1 MLKDEFRCLTKM
13 HSVSVTDL
21 NAQAKTTKILQR
33 ELKFQDLG
41 SGKEISDIKPKA
53 NSINMHVYIFTY
65 IHIYTCKV
73 IIYHM

>member
-33 ELKFQDLG
+33 EHKISKFRVRQRDIRYKTK
-41 SGKEISDIKPKA
+41 GKQHKYA
-53 NSINMHVYIFTY
+53 CVYI
-65 IHIYTCKV
+65 
-73 IIYHM
+73 